1 MIPRPTLEQS
11 VQALAERDEYKV
23 IVQFIKDERDRFFGD
38 LRQAEGANDVMKI
51 AGSIASMDE
60 LLGLLD
66 KQQVI
71 VYFVRQYVS
80 FLSFPHTVCQRG

>member
-1 MIPRPTLEQS
+1 MIPKPTLEQS
-11 VQALAERDEYKV
+11 VQVLSERDEYKV

-66 KQQVI
+66 K
-71 VYFVRQYVS
+71 
-80 FLSFPHTVCQRG
+80 

>member
-11 VQALAERDEYKV
+11 VQALADRDEYKV

-66 KQQVI
+66 K
-71 VYFVRQYVS
+71 
-80 FLSFPHTVCQRG
+80 

>member
-11 VQALAERDEYKV
+11 VQALSERDEYKV

-38 LRQAEGANDVMKI
+38 LRQAEGSNDVMKI

-66 KQQVI
+66 K
-71 VYFVRQYVS
+71 
-80 FLSFPHTVCQRG
+80 

>member
-66 KQQVI
+66 K
-71 VYFVRQYVS
+71 
-80 FLSFPHTVCQRG
+80 

>member
-11 VQALAERDEYKV
+11 VQALSERDEYKV

-38 LRQAEGANDVMKI
+38 LRQAEGSNDVMKI

-60 LLGLLD
+60 ILGYLTNS
-66 KQQVI
+66 
-71 VYFVRQYVS
+71 R
-80 FLSFPHTVCQRG
+80 

>member
-11 VQALAERDEYKV
+11 VKALAERDEYKV

-60 LLGLLD
+60 RLGLRD
-66 KQQVI
+66 K
-71 VYFVRQYVS
+71 
-80 FLSFPHTVCQRG
+80 